1 MRVTGGVIEFAYG
14 AVREGNNSRMESID
28 SLYVFWYLVYL
39 NNWDF
44 LTSQHLLA
52 PALMAFRTSDAGFNA
67 RTGAQNKMSH
77 PAPMENMQT

>member
-1 MRVTGGVIEFAYG
+1 
-14 AVREGNNSRMESID
+14 MECID
-28 SLYVFWYLVYL
+28 SLTFFGIGLFNKQL
-39 NNWDF
+39 DF
-44 LTSQHLLA
+44 ITSQHLLA